1 MGSAQ
6 RQGKLWGTAVADW
19 AELNEPRHAAY
30 WNAMLD
36 DMAVGRSSVISDA
49 GCGTGGGVKLALER
63 GARVFGLDASDGD
76 GKVSAILFITAIW
89 GIDEGAREITEAWA
103 DDGFIVSVPDIFWR
117 QHPGPT
123 GDMEIAQAR
132 YHAYDVDQGLLDM
145 QDLLAHPRCNGK
157 IVIFGVCFGGRY
169 AHLAAARWGIDAAA
183 AYHGTYIEKHL
194 DETHKVTCPVSF
206 HFGVVDPVIPM
217 DQVKLIQESYA
228 SHDNAEI
235 IAHSNASHNFS
246 MPNKDLYHPEVAK
259 ASHDAVLK
267 CFRSM

>member
-1 MGSAQ
+1 MTTTDMTYTTRDGEEFT
-6 RQGKLWGTAVADW
+6 GIL
-19 AELNEPRHAAY
+19 AEPE
-30 WNAMLD
+30 
-36 DMAVGRSSVISDA
+36 
-49 GCGTGGGVKLALER
+49 
-63 GARVFGLDASDGD
+63 GD
-76 GKVSAILFITAIW
+76 GKVPAILFITAIW

-145 QDLLAHPRCNGK
+145 QDLLAHLRAHPRCNGK
-157 IVIFGVCFGGRY
+157 IAVFGVCFGGRY

-194 DETHKVTCPVSF
+194 DETHKITCPVSF
-206 HFGVVDPVIPM
+206 HFGVEDPVIPM

-235 IAHSNASHNFS
+235 IAHPNAGHNFS
-246 MPNKDLYHPEVAK
+246 MFNKDLYHPEVAK
-259 ASHDAVLK
+259 ASRDAVLK
-267 CFRSM
+267 CFRSI